1 MTGPLAGRVIVVTRP
16 REQAEGFAARLRDLG
31 ADAISVP
38 TIELEGPAPGG
49 PLDEAIRDAAEGSYE
64 WVIFTSAAGV
74 RAWRERSGA
83 LGTEPPSARVAAIGD
98 TTSAALK
105 EQGIEP
111 DLVPDTFTSEALGEA
126 FPAGKGR
133 VLLARADLATDE
145 LERALSA
152 KGWEPVRVDA
162 YRIRPAT
169 SLPETARRIIERHEV
184 DAVTFTSPSTV
195 EGYLSLA
202 IAAPRPPAV
211 CIGPVTSAAADRA
224 GFEVVAMAE
233 PHTEDGL
240 VDALLAAFPP
250 DAG

>member
-1 MTGPLAGRVIVVTRP
+1 MSGPLSGRVILVTRP
-16 REQAEGFAARLRDLG
+16 REQAEAFAARLRDLG

-38 TIELEGPAPGG
+38 TIELEGPEAGG
-49 PLDEAIRDAAEGSYE
+49 PLDEAIRQAAEGAYE
-64 WVIFTSAAGV
+64 WVVFTSAAGV
-74 RAWRERSGA
+74 RAWRERSRA
-83 LGTEPPSARVAAIGD
+83 LKAGPPSARVAVVGD
-98 TTSAALK
+98 STSAALK

-111 DLVPDTFTSEALGEA
+111 DLVPETFTTEALGGA

-133 VLLARADLATDE
+133 VLLPRADLATDA
-145 LERALSA
+145 LEGALRS
-152 KGWEPVRVDA
+152 KGWEPDRVDA
-162 YRIRPAT
+162 YRVRPAT
-169 SLPETARRIIERHEV
+169 ALPETARRIIERHEV

-211 CIGPVTSAAADRA
+211 CIGPVTASAADRA